1 MTPLK
6 RQKREE
12 ITSPQ
17 PPKQALATP
26 TRPTPEKKAKTK
38 AANDQQLRSPPP
50 KGQIISKE
58 KQALATNTRPTQEKK
73 AKTKAV
79 NDQQLKSPPP
89 KGQIISEGNFG
100 LLNFPKKS
108 NETILRISG
117 LASKINLPLFC
128 SFGSF

>member
-17 PPKQALATP
+17 LPKQALATP

-50 KGQIISKE
+50 KGQIIS
-58 KQALATNTRPTQEKK
+58 
-73 AKTKAV
+73 
-79 NDQQLKSPPP
+79 
-89 KGQIISEGNFG
+89 EGNFCV
-100 LLNFPKKS
+100 LNFLKKQRNYFIASRMNPIKKS
-108 NETILRISG
+108 LYFMKLSIITN
-117 LASKINLPLFC
+117 
-128 SFGSF
+128 

>member
-17 PPKQALATP
+17 PPKQAEATP

-50 KGQIISKE
+50 KGQIISEGK
-58 KQALATNTRPTQEKK
+58 PTSEKK
-73 AKTKAV
+73 AKTKAA
-79 NDQQLKSPPP
+79 NDQQQKSPPP
-89 KGQIISEGNFG
+89 KGQIISKGNFVV
-100 LLNFPKKS
+100 LNFPKKK
-108 NETILRISG
+108 ETKLFQG
-117 LASKINLPLFC
+117 FLA
-128 SFGSF
+128 

>member
-50 KGQIISKE
+50 KGQIIS
-58 KQALATNTRPTQEKK
+58 
-73 AKTKAV
+73 
-79 NDQQLKSPPP
+79 
-89 KGQIISEGNFG
+89 EGNFG
-100 LLNFPKKS
+100 VFNIQKT
-108 NETILRISG
+108 NEIILRIPG
-117 LASKINLPLFC
+117 LASKMNQMYCF
-128 SFGSF
+128 

>member
-38 AANDQQLRSPPP
+38 AANDQQLRSSP
-50 KGQIISKE
+50 KVLLRPSKLGVIGTE
-58 KQALATNTRPTQEKK
+58 TP
-73 AKTKAV
+73 
-79 NDQQLKSPPP
+79 S
-89 KGQIISEGNFG
+89 
-100 LLNFPKKS
+100 
-108 NETILRISG
+108 ETIEDKSEAENSPFSRG
-117 LASKINLPLFC
+117 EGK
-128 SFGSF
+128 

>member
-50 KGQIISKE
+50 KGQIISE
-58 KQALATNTRPTQEKK
+58 TPTRPTSEKK
-73 AKTKAV
+73 TKTKAT
-79 NDQQLKSPPP
+79 NDQQLKSPP
-89 KGQIISEGNFG
+89 KGQII
-100 LLNFPKKS
+100 
-108 NETILRISG
+108 
-117 LASKINLPLFC
+117 
-128 SFGSF
+128 

>member
-50 KGQIISKE
+50 
-58 KQALATNTRPTQEKK
+58 
-73 AKTKAV
+73 
-79 NDQQLKSPPP
+79 P

-100 LLNFPKKS
+100 VLNFPKKQQNYFKDFWPS
-108 NETILRISG
+108 L
-117 LASKINLPLFC
+117 
-128 SFGSF
+128 

>member
-38 AANDQQLRSPPP
+38 AANDQQLRSPPT
-50 KGQIISKE
+50 KGQIISE
-58 KQALATNTRPTQEKK
+58 ATPTRPTPEKK
-73 AKTKAV
+73 TKTKAT
-79 NDQQLKSPPP
+79 NDQQLKSPP
-89 KGQIISEGNFG
+89 KGQII
-100 LLNFPKKS
+100 
-108 NETILRISG
+108 
-117 LASKINLPLFC
+117 
-128 SFGSF
+128 

>member
-50 KGQIISKE
+50 KGQIISEGK
-58 KQALATNTRPTQEKK
+58 PTPEKK
-73 AKTKAV
+73 TKTKGV
-79 NDQQLKSPPP
+79 NDQQLRSPPP

-100 LLNFPKKS
+100 DLNFPKKQRKY
-108 NETILRISG
+108 LRISG
-117 LASKINLPLFC
+117 LASKMNQIKTSLYYMKLSIITN
-128 SFGSF
+128 